1 MVRILRWIGWIVL
14 SAIAIVAI
22 TLVTFRLL
30 AHARESTPR
39 DALMPPG
46 ARHVR
51 AGDIDMLVQE
61 AGPPTG
67 RIVVLVHG
75 TGAWSESWRDTID
88 ALARRGY
95 RVIAVDLPPFGLSDR
110 PRAENYATSDQGKR
124 IAAALDT
131 LEVRE
136 AVLVGHS
143 FGARATVEA
152 VLLSPSRVRALV
164 LVDPALGLDASA
176 APPSAAVA
184 WLLRNHTAREMLVAA
199 LATNPAMTRWILKQ
213 FTARHE
219 VLTDQRI
226 AVYQLPVRS
235 PGSTEAIGA
244 WLEDFLMPG
253 DEPASARPAAYATL
267 SIPTLLLWGELDT
280 VTPIEQGKRIAKLMP
295 SSKLEILRGVGHI
308 PQIEDAAA
316 FNTALLAFLASLG
329 K

>member
-1 MVRILRWIGWIVL
+1 MRWIGWIVL
-14 SAIAIVAI
+14 GAVALVAIALVA
-22 TLVTFRLL
+22 FRLL

-39 DALMPPG
+39 EALMPPG

-88 ALARRGY
+88 ALARGGY

-110 PRAENYATSDQGKR
+110 PRAENYATSDQGRR
-124 IAAALDT
+124 IAAALDP
-131 LEVRE
+131 LGVNE

-152 VLLSPSRVRALV
+152 VLLAPTRVRALV

-176 APPSAAVA
+176 APPSSAVA
-184 WLLRNHTAREMLVAA
+184 WLLRNHTTREMLVAA
-199 LATNPAMTRWILKQ
+199 LATNPAMTRWILER

-226 AVYQLPVRS
+226 AVYQRPVRM

-244 WLEDFLMPG
+244 WLEDFLMPA
-253 DEPASARPAAYATL
+253 DTPAIARPEAYATL
-267 SIPTLLLWGELDT
+267 AIPTLLLWGELDT
-280 VTPIEQGKRIAKLMP
+280 VTPIEQGQRMAKLMP

-308 PQIEDAAA
+308 PQIEDVPMFNAEIVKVLRAAP
-316 FNTALLAFLASLG
+316 
-329 K
+329 